1 MNPPLPVVSGA
12 EVVKALI
19 TAGFF
24 EVSQRGSHVKL
35 RKGDA
40 TVIVPMHKELAAG
53 TLRSIIRHA
62 TFKARESQFTG
73 RYWRHSPCGRGLLIE
88 SIVDRILL
96 GIQESGGGC
105 PHQPVRNKRY
115 VNEH

>member
-53 TLRSIIRHA
+53 TLRSIIR
-62 TFKARESQFTG
+62 Q
-73 RYWRHSPCGRGLLIE
+73 
-88 SIVDRILL
+88 
-96 GIQESGGGC
+96 SGMS
-105 PHQPVRNKRY
+105 V
-115 VNEH
+115 EEFLEFL

>member
-12 EVVKALI
+12 DAIKAL
-19 TAGFF
+19 AGVGFV

-53 TLRSIIRHA
+53 TLRSIIRQSGMSVEE
-62 TFKARESQFTG
+62 F
-73 RYWRHSPCGRGLLIE
+73 LLF
-88 SIVDRILL
+88 L
-96 GIQESGGGC
+96 
-105 PHQPVRNKRY
+105 
-115 VNEH
+115 